1 MLALNRIT
9 ALLLLVSGV
18 AMSAQLTVKSP
29 QQTIAVVKLDDGTRL
44 EKFYEQVPWPQN
56 INWQTAFISDFA
68 TTQNVR
74 AQGDTLLQKLAEL
87 ETRWRNSGD
96 GDLAISAWLLRKAIS
111 PINVAGR
118 IHTDLDPDRVRVY
131 IENNRPLLGE
141 YALYIAPHDDRLS
154 LIGLVNTSADVG
166 ELETSGKVALR
177 AGWSVED
184 YLSGRRLLAGADN
197 SYGYLIGGN
206 GQWRKIPLALW
217 NRQHIEPAAGEM
229 LFIGFDPSVL
239 PQDMS
244 SLNDQLADY
253 LANRTP
259 LE

>member
-9 ALLLLVSGV
+9 TLLLLVSGV
-18 AMSAQLTVKSP
+18 VTSAQLTVKSP
-29 QQTIAVVKLDDGTRL
+29 QQTIAVVKLEDGTRL

-56 INWQTAFISDFA
+56 INWRTAFISDFA

-74 AQGDTLLQKLAEL
+74 AQGDALLQKLAEL

-131 IENNRPLLGE
+131 IENNRPLVGE

-166 ELETSGKVALR
+166 ELETSGKVALH
-177 AGWSVED
+177 AGWSLED
-184 YLSGRRLLAGADN
+184 YLAGRRLLAGADN

-206 GQWRKIPLALW
+206 GQWRKVPLALW
-217 NRQHIEPAAGEM
+217 NRQHSEPAAGEM

>member
-29 QQTIAVVKLDDGTRL
+29 QQTIAVVKLEDGTRL
-44 EKFYEQVPWPQN
+44 DKFYEQVPWPQN
-56 INWQTAFISDFA
+56 INWRTAFISDFA

-74 AQGDTLLQKLAEL
+74 AQGDALLQKLAEL
-87 ETRWRNSGD
+87 ETSWRNSGD

-118 IHTDLDPDRVRVY
+118 IRTDLDPDDVRVH
-131 IENNRPLLGE
+131 IENNRPLVGE
-141 YALYIAPHDDRLS
+141 YALYVAPHDDRLS

-166 ELETSGKVALR
+166 ELEISGKVALR

-184 YLSGRRLLAGADN
+184 YLAGRRLIAGADN

-206 GQWRKIPLALW
+206 GHWRKVPLALW

>member
-74 AQGDTLLQKLAEL
+74 AQGDVLLQKLAEL

-118 IHTDLDPDRVRVY
+118 IHTALDPDAVRVH
-131 IENNRPLLGE
+131 IENNRPLVGE
-141 YALYIAPHDDRLS
+141 YALYVAPHDDRVL

-166 ELETSGKVALR
+166 ELEVSGNVTLR

-184 YLSGRRLLAGADN
+184 YLSGRRHLAGADN

-206 GQWRKIPLALW
+206 GQWRKVPLALW
-217 NRQHIEPAAGEM
+217 NRQHTEPAAGET

>member
-1 MLALNRIT
+1 MLAFNRIAT
-9 ALLLLVSGV
+9 LLLLVSGV
-18 AMSAQLTVKSP
+18 ATAAQLTVKSP
-29 QQTIAVVKLDDGTRL
+29 QETIAVVKLDDGTRL
-44 EKFYEQVPWPQN
+44 DKFYEQVSWPQN

-68 TTQNVR
+68 TTQKVR
-74 AQGDTLLQKLAEL
+74 TQGDVLLQKLAEL

-96 GDLAISAWLLRKAIS
+96 GDLAISAWLLRKSIS

-118 IHTDLDPDRVRVY
+118 IRTDLDPDRVRVY
-131 IENNRPLLGE
+131 IQNNRPLVGE
-141 YALYIAPHDDRLS
+141 YALYVAPHDDSVS

-166 ELETSGKVALR
+166 ELEISGKVALR
-177 AGWSVED
+177 AGWSVEN
-184 YLSGRRLLAGADN
+184 YLSGRRSLAGADS

-206 GQWRKIPLALW
+206 GSWRKVPLALW
-217 NRQHIEPAAGEM
+217 NRQHIEPAAGETI
-229 LFIGFDPSVL
+229 FIGFDPSVL